1 MGAGV
6 TDLIDAHARVLRTSA
21 GIVARAGVA
30 DLDRRTPCA
39 GWDLRALL
47 AHMIGQ
53 NYGFASAAEGDG
65 DPAVFA
71 DRPVGDDPA
80 GTIRPRSSG
89 SWPRSRRPAWPSA
102 RSFMAVIRGGMTLP
116 GATVV
121 RMHLVDY
128 VVHGWDVAKTLGV
141 DATYDTDVLEVA
153 LAVAEAVPDASR
165 SDDERAPFRPYR
177 ADLERRPARPGR
189 GQPRP
194 RPAVDSVMSPGSAT
208 LVTGISE
215 L

>member
-71 DRPVGDDPA
+71 DRPVGDDPV
-80 GTIRPRSSG
+80 GDYQG
-89 SWPRSRRPAWPSA
+89 SVEQVLAAFAAPGLAEREV
-102 RSFMAVIRGGMTLP
+102 FMAVIRGGMTLP

-165 SDDERAPFRPYR
+165 SDDERAPFRPSVPTSS
-177 ADLERRPARPGR
+177 ADLLDRVVANLGR
-189 GQPRP
+189 DPQWT
-194 RPAVDSVMSPGSAT
+194 A
-208 LVTGISE
+208 
-215 L
+215 